1 LNQDTTQLLE
11 LAIVPAIQ
19 ASQEILTVYHSGDFQ
34 AEAKG
39 DLSPLTVADKKA
51 HSSIVAVLQSS
62 NIPVLSEEGKA
73 IPYETRKKWEYFW
86 MVDPLDG
93 TKEFIKRNDE
103 FTVNI
108 ALIHRQRAVL
118 GVVAVPVTG
127 DVYYAA
133 EGKGAYL
140 KRNGK
145 DVKLAYRPPVDLN
158 QAGLRVVASRSHM
171 NLETQEFID
180 GLRDA
185 TLVSAGSSLKFMLL
199 AEGKADVYPRYAPTM
214 EWDTAAAHAIV
225 SETGLSVL
233 EFGSDQPLIY
243 NKENLLNPY
252 FLVR

>member
-1 LNQDTTQLLE
+1 MNIDINRLLE
-11 LAIVPAIQ
+11 VAIEAATQ
-19 ASQEILTVYHSGDFQ
+19 ASSEILKVYHSGDFQ

-39 DLSPLTVADKKA
+39 DNSPLTIADKNA
-51 HSSIVAVLQSS
+51 HRAIVDILQKS
-62 NIPVLSEEGKA
+62 NIPILSEEGKA
-73 IPYETRKKWEYFW
+73 IPYETRKNWEYFW

-108 ALIHRQRAVL
+108 ALIHKNSPIL
-118 GVVAVPVTG
+118 GVVAVPVSG
-127 DVYYAA
+127 DLYYATT
-133 EGKGAYL
+133 GKGAYL

-145 DVKLAYRPPVDLN
+145 EIRLATRPPVDLTKK
-158 QAGLRVVASRSHM
+158 GLRVVASRSHM
-171 NLETQEFID
+171 NPETQTFID
-180 GLRDA
+180 GLTDA
-185 TLVSAGSSLKFMLL
+185 TLVSAGSSLKFLLL

-225 SETGLSVL
+225 SETGLKVL
-233 EFGSDQPLIY
+233 EYGSEKPILY